1 MRGVEDAAPYKYLE
15 TRGDR
20 ANGIR
25 GVEDAAPLQIGV
37 NSAWRRPGDWPP
49 YEDARARCGGMGACR
64 PTEVML
70 RVLPL
75 AR

>member
-25 GVEDAAPLQIGV
+25 GVEDAAPYKLG
-37 NSAWRRPGDWPP
+37 
-49 YEDARARCGGMGACR
+49 
-64 PTEVML
+64 
-70 RVLPL
+70 
-75 AR
+75 